1 MQSFDD
7 YLDMYRVGDETL
19 KAALDGRLAPQAHY
33 ESYFNVPFPKLVSG
47 LSGLAGVGE
56 PIGAPA
62 YTQLPLTDLVAIRDV
77 RWMQRVCNASG
88 TLTRVD
94 GILGPRTKAAFE
106 AAMAGVGGGGTRFIM
121 DSGRMV
127 GVVIKKAAMFA
138 LAAKTQVA
146 DPGSP
151 GAPPPPPPEEPV
163 VGPGVGSGSSS
174 TMMVAAAAVLL
185 GVWAATRG

>member
-1 MQSFDD
+1 MHSFDD
-7 YLDMYRVGDETL
+7 YLAMYRVGDETL

-33 ESYFNVPFPKLVSG
+33 EAYFNVAFPKLTSG
-47 LSGLAGVGE
+47 LSGVGD
-56 PIGAPA
+56 PIGPPT
-62 YTQLPLTDLVAIRDV
+62 YTTLPGSDLVAVRDV

-106 AAMAGVGGGGTRFIM
+106 AAVASVGGGSVQFII
-121 DSGRMV
+121 DGGRMV
-127 GVVIKKAAMFA
+127 GVVLKKAAMFA
-138 LAAKTQVA
+138 LAAKMQVA

-151 GAPPPPPPEEPV
+151 GAPPPPPPEQPV
-163 VGPGVGSGSSS
+163 VEAGSSQGSSS
-174 TMMVAAAAVLL
+174 MLIAAAAVLL